1 MNLWAFK
8 PLLFGYFTEG
18 SDYFLTEFEAMVL
31 LLVRY
36 GISDF
41 CDTKGLARQ
50 PGLFEVSPKQRITYT
65 HRPCKSEWEPGSV
78 RTVSEEAFFPP
89 SRCSSLPSRR
99 NRMVTILNRIQL
111 PTQNCMPTQY
121 TANNV
126 SFNVPCYFECSLK
139 LYLLKQMTKQ
149 PKGASTGERPKV
161 TYSHHG
167 IW

>member
-36 GISDF
+36 GITDF

-65 HRPCKSEWEPGSV
+65 HRPMQIRMGTWKCKNGVGGSILPTFPV
-78 RTVSEEAFFPP
+78 FFPAFKKE
-89 SRCSSLPSRR
+89 
-99 NRMVTILNRIQL
+99 
-111 PTQNCMPTQY
+111 QNGNNFEQNTTTNTELY
-121 TANNV
+121 ANTV
-126 SFNVPCYFECSLK
+126 
-139 LYLLKQMTKQ
+139 
-149 PKGASTGERPKV
+149 
-161 TYSHHG
+161 YS
-167 IW
+167 